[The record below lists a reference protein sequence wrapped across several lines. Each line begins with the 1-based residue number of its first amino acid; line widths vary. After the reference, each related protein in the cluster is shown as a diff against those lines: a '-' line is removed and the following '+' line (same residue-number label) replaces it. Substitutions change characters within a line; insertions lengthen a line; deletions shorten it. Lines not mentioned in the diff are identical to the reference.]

1 MPYPDFCV
9 IKKTGRTY
17 TESTKKSRRAT
28 EKKQPGIKTTHI
40 MNELNI
46 KNKVAV
52 ITGGAGFICSEM
64 ARALASKGVRTV
76 IVDINKESA
85 DKVAGD
91 IENEYKTPSI
101 GLSAN
106 VLDKASLEASKKV
119 INDKFGNIDILVN
132 GAGGNSPAATTRVEK
147 MVGDENPEDT
157 FFGLKIEG
165 FDRVFDLNFK
175 GTLLPTMVYAADMVK
190 QRSGAIVNI
199 SSMNSYRPLTK
210 IAAYS
215 AAKAAVNN
223 FTQWLA
229 VHFSKTG
236 VRVNSIAPGFLLGN
250 QNRFLL
256 IDEKTG
262 EPTPRARKILNST
275 PMERYGTPDELTG
288 TLLYLVS
295 DLSKFVTGVVIPVDG
310 GFSAYSGV

>member
-1 MPYPDFCV
+1 
-9 IKKTGRTY
+9 
-17 TESTKKSRRAT
+17 
-28 EKKQPGIKTTHI
+28 
-40 MNELNI
+40 MNDLNLKDKI
-46 KNKVAV
+46 AV
-52 ITGGAGFICSEM
+52 ITGGAGIICSTM
-64 ARALASKGVRTV
+64 AKSLAAQGVKTV
-76 IVDINKESA
+76 ILDLNKEA
-85 DKVAGD
+85 AVKVAGE
-91 IENEYKTPSI
+91 IEKEFGTKSI
-101 GLSAN
+101 GLSAS
-106 VLDKASLEASKKV
+106 VLDKASLEVAKKA
-119 INDKFGNIDILVN
+119 IHDKFGPVDILIN
-132 GAGGNSPAATTRVEK
+132 GAGGNSPAATTKVEK
-147 MVGDENPEDT
+147 MDGTDSENPEDT
-157 FFGLKIEG
+157 FFGLQIEG

-175 GTLLPTMVYAADMVK
+175 GTLIPSMVFATDMVK
-190 QRSGAIVNI
+190 KKSGVIINI

-236 VRVNSIAPGFLLGN
+236 VRVNAIAPGFLLTN

-256 IDEKTG
+256 VDEKTG
-262 EPTPRARKILNST
+262 EPTPRTRKIMNST
-275 PMERYGTPDELTG
+275 PMDRFGTPEEMTG